1 MPESLLIQMKN
12 LHRIFTET
20 IPEDPKIVRDFAW
33 TVVKQLNANAEEI
46 DSLTCRQLLADCMQ
60 LPIERPSK
68 LYTALLSAA
77 TRVSSL
83 YPEFRFAAFLKMWDI
98 RYLRPEDKVYQYV
111 NSKVF
116 ISIAERASKAF
127 AHDLCIHTQDRN
139 LLEDSSFVDFLLDY
153 GCSVHS
159 MLVTRI
165 REAMGKDG
173 RKYVFVT
180 LSSPA
185 GLEMECI
192 SAKLQPNP
200 LRQLPEGKRHYV
212 NIGQIYDCVFR
223 TKAFRLPDE
232 ATPETA
238 KESSTVVSTGYLSD
252 ERASKHFPVEIGYVE
267 AIDMKNRLIHIYDRH
282 SRHFVAHILRFSN
295 EKVGDFVHFIPIIP
309 QESLFKTAVIVRIL
323 PHPVFTLMENDASHP
338 CTAHSTTE
346 QTQHPSLLRDIRISA
361 INHEKGYASWE
372 LIEKSCPI
380 TELLSPLQ
388 LSKGETSPAYVKGYL
403 NLSVLPRMSSPASAL
418 GVQVPDVSSLA
429 VGQKYRAIIYL
440 KRGKDR
446 EKRPYVAC
454 IFS

>member
-1 MPESLLIQMKN
+1 MPDSLQSQMKN
-12 LHRIFTET
+12 LHRVFREVT
-20 IPEDPKIVRDFAW
+20 PEDPKVVRNFVW

-60 LPIERPSK
+60 LTIERPSK
-68 LYTALLSAA
+68 LYTALLLSAVKVA
-77 TRVSSL
+77 SV

-116 ISIAERASKAF
+116 ISTAERASKAF
-127 AHDLCIHTQDRN
+127 ALDLCVHKQDRH
-139 LLEDSSFVDFLLDY
+139 LLDDSAFVDFLLDY

-165 REAMGKDG
+165 REALGKDG

-180 LSSPA
+180 LSSPT

-200 LRQLPEGKRHYV
+200 LRPLPEGKRHYV

-238 KESSTVVSTGYLSD
+238 KDSSTIVSIGYLSD
-252 ERASKHFPVEIGYVE
+252 ERASVHFPVEIGYVE
-267 AIDMKNRLIHIYDRH
+267 AVDLKNRLIHIYDRH
-282 SRHFVAHILRFSN
+282 SRHFVAHVLRFSK
-295 EKVGDFVHFIPIIP
+295 EKAGDFVHFIPIIP
-309 QESLFKTAVIVRIL
+309 QESFFKTAVIISIL
-323 PHPVFTLMENDASHP
+323 PRPVLTLLENDASHP
-338 CTAHSTTE
+338 SVAVSSAE
-346 QTQHPSLLRDIRISA
+346 QLHHPSLLREIRISA
-361 INHEKGYASWE
+361 INSEKGYASWE

-388 LSKGETSPAYVKGYL
+388 LSKGETSPSTTKGFL

-418 GVQVPDVSSLA
+418 GVQVPAASSLV
-429 VGQKYRAIIYL
+429 VGQRYRAIIYL
-440 KRGKDR
+440 KRGKDC

-454 IFS
+454 IFL